1 MSKGKAALGAAALAS
16 LLAAVLLCAC
26 ESPLSG
32 DESAAG
38 SQEDFLTVEDLVDQA
53 LDQQGQDGFYQ
64 KDGWLAKEEVS
75 LQPAMLDHAGRI
87 FQSVYDAYLAG
98 TGSPCYFAMVP
109 GKHCF
114 LGEGRPS
121 LDYRQLA
128 EEMAARTPFC
138 TQLDLTPYLSLEDYY
153 RTDCHWRQE
162 MLPDVARYLG
172 EAMGTDVTAQ
182 YTVCTLDRAFTG
194 DYLEQLNLSLP
205 PEPLCCLTSPTLE
218 RCQAARCDLSGVPQP
233 IPLYDRS
240 RDYGYDIFLSG
251 AQGLVTLVNPQG
263 DPDKELLLFR
273 DSFGSSLAPLLAE
286 GYGQIT
292 LVDLRYLPSALLGEY
307 LDFHGQDVLFL
318 YSSLLL
324 NNSLSLR

>member
-1 MSKGKAALGAAALAS
+1 MSKRKAALGAAALTV
-16 LLAAVLLCAC
+16 LLAVVLLCSC
-26 ESPLSG
+26 ESAPSG
-32 DESAAG
+32 GEATAG
-38 SQEDFLTVEDLVDQA
+38 GGQEDFLTVEDLVDQS
-53 LDQQGQDGFYQ
+53 LEQGQDGFYQ
-64 KDGWLAKEEVS
+64 KDGWLVKEEAS
-75 LQPAMLDHAGRI
+75 LQPAMLDHAGEI
-87 FQSVYDAYLAG
+87 FQSVYDTYLAG
-98 TGSPCYFAMVP
+98 TGSQCYFAMVP
-109 GKHCF
+109 GKHFF

-138 TQLDLTPYLSLEDYY
+138 TQLDLTPYLSLETYY

-162 MLPDVARYLG
+162 KLPEAARYLG
-172 EAMGTDVTAQ
+172 EAMGTDVSAQ
-182 YTVCTLDRAFTG
+182 YTTHTLDRAFTG
-194 DYLEQLNLSLP
+194 NYLDQLNLSLP
-205 PEPLCCLTSPTLE
+205 PETLYYLTSPTLE
-218 RCQAARCDLSGVPQP
+218 SCQAARCDLSGVPQP
-233 IPLYDRS
+233 IPLYDLS

-251 AQGLVTLVNPQG
+251 AQGLVTIVNPQG
-263 DPDKELLLFR
+263 DPDRELLLFR

-292 LVDLRYLPSALLGEY
+292 LVDLRYLPSVLLGEY

>member
-1 MSKGKAALGAAALAS
+1 MSRRTAALGAAALAVF
-16 LLAAVLLCAC
+16 LAAVLLCAC
-26 ESPLSG
+26 ETTPSG
-32 DESAAG
+32 EETAAG
-38 SQEDFLTVEDLVDQA
+38 GREDFLSVEDLVDQA
-53 LDQQGQDGFYQ
+53 LEQPGQEGFYQ

-75 LQPAMLDHAGRI
+75 LQPAMLDHAGDL
-87 FQSVYDAYLAG
+87 FQSVYDTYLAG
-98 TGSPCYFAMVP
+98 TGSQCYFAMVP

-114 LGEGRPS
+114 LGEDRPS

-138 TQLDLTPYLSLEDYY
+138 TQLDLTPYLSLETYY

-162 MLPDVARYLG
+162 TLLDAARYLG
-172 EAMGTDVTAQ
+172 EAMGADVTAQ
-182 YTVCTLDRAFTG
+182 YTTHTLDRPFTG
-194 DYLEQLNLSLP
+194 NYLDQLNLSLP
-205 PEPLCCLTSPTLE
+205 PEKLYYLTSPTLE
-218 RCQAARCDLSGVPQP
+218 GCQAARCDLSGVPQP
-233 IPLYDRS
+233 IPLYDLS
-240 RDYGYDIFLSG
+240 RDYGYDLFLSG
-251 AQGLVTLVNPQG
+251 AQGLVTLLNPQG

-292 LVDLRYLPSALLGEY
+292 LVDLRYLPSILLGEY